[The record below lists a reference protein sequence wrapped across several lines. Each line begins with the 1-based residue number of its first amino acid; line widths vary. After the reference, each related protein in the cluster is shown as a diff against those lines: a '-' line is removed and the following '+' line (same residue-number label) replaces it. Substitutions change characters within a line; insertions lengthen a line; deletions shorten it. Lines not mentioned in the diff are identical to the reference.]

1 MACERA
7 QSTRRTH
14 LCSAP
19 QVTWQAPHFFSLAD
33 SETFRTH
40 LSTASITKSLHS
52 YALSMIALSSN
63 AKTMLYNE
71 TNGLLDASMTAST
84 PKDFSQIA
92 KDSTKKQIRQEM
104 SIWHF
109 LFENSREA
117 IVLIN
122 MKGEVVDAN
131 QAFVELLGY
140 TREQTYQLGVWDWD
154 ADLDKETILGLLSS
168 IDADGVTFETRHIRK
183 DRNIIH
189 VEISS
194 NATFYQNERLLLCI
208 CRDTTEQKLKDE
220 KMQELISTDPLT
232 GLLNKREFTYRLNKA
247 IQHAQNASE
256 QLSLILMDID
266 RFKSINDEHGHLVGD
281 RVLEDVAQL
290 MKETVDEPASIARW
304 GGEEF
309 IILLPNTAPD
319 TAQGTAE
326 NLRTELESRSA
337 GGLNNITASFGVT
350 SSQLNDDLHGVFNRA
365 DEAMYEAKGNGRNCV
380 RVITSKP

>member
-1 MACERA
+1 
-7 QSTRRTH
+7 
-14 LCSAP
+14 
-19 QVTWQAPHFFSLAD
+19 
-33 SETFRTH
+33 
-40 LSTASITKSLHS
+40 
-52 YALSMIALSSN
+52 
-63 AKTMLYNE
+63 MLYNE

-290 MKETVDEPASIARW
+290 M
-304 GGEEF
+304 
-309 IILLPNTAPD
+309 
-319 TAQGTAE
+319 
-326 NLRTELESRSA
+326 
-337 GGLNNITASFGVT
+337 
-350 SSQLNDDLHGVFNRA
+350 
-365 DEAMYEAKGNGRNCV
+365 
-380 RVITSKP
+380 

>member
-1 MACERA
+1 
-7 QSTRRTH
+7 
-14 LCSAP
+14 
-19 QVTWQAPHFFSLAD
+19 
-33 SETFRTH
+33 
-40 LSTASITKSLHS
+40 
-52 YALSMIALSSN
+52 MIALSSN

-168 IDADGVTFETRHIRK
+168 IDADGVTFETRHIRN

-266 RFKSINDEHGHLVGD
+266 RFKSINGEHGHLVGD

-350 SSQLNDDLHGVFNRA
+350 SSQLNDDLQGVFNRA